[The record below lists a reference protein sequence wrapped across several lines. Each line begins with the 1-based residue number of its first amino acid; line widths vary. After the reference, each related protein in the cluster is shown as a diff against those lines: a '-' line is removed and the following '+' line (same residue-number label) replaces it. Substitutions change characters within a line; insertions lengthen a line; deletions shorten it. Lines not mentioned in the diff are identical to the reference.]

1 MHEPDV
7 QAEFKPAAK
16 RQPKAQFSIIKQR
29 HHGSYGMIATDP
41 TLGKFSITARLFN
54 LVSEMPKDQQ
64 LILLKQLVGERVA
77 AHLYKLIVDMTE
89 EQQII
94 LLEQMGESPQVDLPV
109 KTVSIEDSDA
119 SMRENLRKPCLINS
133 SFMIQDRKLKSY
145 ILDIS
150 IGGVFIE
157 SNAKFPVGQDLL
169 LKFSL
174 PHHPQPFTFSGKIA
188 WSSTRGFGVK
198 FENVGELQGDIL
210 KSFIEQNE

>member
-1 MHEPDV
+1 
-7 QAEFKPAAK
+7 
-16 RQPKAQFSIIKQR
+16 
-29 HHGSYGMIATDP
+29 MIASEP
-41 TLGKFSITARLFN
+41 TPGKFSITARLFN
-54 LVSEMPKDQQ
+54 LVSEMPRDQQ
-64 LILLKQLVGERVA
+64 LILLKQLVGEKVA

-109 KTVSIEDSDA
+109 KTVSLEDSDT

-133 SFMIQDRKLKSY
+133 SYSIQDRKFKSY

-157 SNAKFPVGQDLL
+157 TNAKFPVGQDLQ

-174 PHHPQPFTFSGKIA
+174 PNHTQPFIFKGKIA
-188 WSSTRGFGVK
+188 WSSAKGFGVK
-198 FENVGELQGDIL
+198 FENVSVLQGDIL